1 MKEKF
6 IKKLNNNEYISQ
18 YLYLNI
24 QKENKEL
31 IPYNFNLDDY
41 NNKILEY
48 EQIKYKE
55 YFQNMYNN
63 IDPNIHLD
71 EEQIRAILTNEEYSL
86 IIAGAGTGKT
96 TTMASKIKYL
106 VDIKKIPP
114 NEILAISF
122 TKKATEELEKR
133 IVVDFNIPATVTTFH
148 SLGLMYIREI
158 FKNHK
163 CYVVDKN
170 TRNLIFLKYFKENI
184 FPYKNKVKELLEI
197 FNASTV
203 KKPWLFGDYF
213 QRNYTKYNTFE
224 EYFQNYKKDRLKEI
238 ENLDK

>member
-1 MKEKF
+1 MKEEF
-6 IKKLNNNEYISQ
+6 IKKLNNKEYISK
-18 YLYLNI
+18 YLYLKV
-24 QKENKEL
+24 QKEIPSL
-31 IPYNFNLDDY
+31 IPNNFNLDIY
-41 NNKILEY
+41 NNEVLASD
-48 EQIKYKE
+48 QIKYKD

-71 EEQIRAILTNEEYSL
+71 EGQIKAILTDEEYSL

-122 TKKATEELEKR
+122 TKKATEELQKR
-133 IVVDFNIPATVTTFH
+133 IVVDFNIPAEVTTFH

-158 FKNHK
+158 FKPHK

-170 TRNLIFLKYFKENI
+170 IRNSIFLEYFKENI
-184 FPYKNKVKELLEI
+184 FPIK
-197 FNASTV
+197 
-203 KKPWLFGDYF
+203 
-213 QRNYTKYNTFE
+213 TK
-224 EYFQNYKKDRLKEI
+224 
-238 ENLDK
+238 